1 MRITEYTVKRRL
13 ATGAIT
19 LALVVLGM
27 FGLFQMPVSYLP
39 DVTYPLIKIQIRWSG
54 ATPEELIKDIADP
67 LERIIATVDRLDS
80 LESTC
85 REGLYSLDVNFE
97 YGTDVDIAFQDVLAA
112 LTRAEQN
119 LPEDINPPFVF
130 KSDPSQLPV
139 MQLTVSSDRMGPV
152 ELREWA
158 DNWLQDRILAVQGVA
173 GTEIIGGLK
182 REIRIELD
190 PLAMEKHNLPLQ
202 TVMQR
207 LAEENIEQTGGRV
220 TVDKREIIARTVGEF
235 EDLEQIRSVVIT
247 R

>member
-13 ATGAIT
+13 ATSAIT
-19 LALVVLGM
+19 LALVVLGIL
-27 FGLFQMPVSYLP
+27 GLLQMPVSYLP
-39 DVTYPLIKIQIRWSG
+39 DVTYPLIKIQIRWAG
-54 ATPEELIKDIADP
+54 ATPGEIIKDIADP

-97 YGTDVDIAFQDVLAA
+97 YGTDVDVAFQDVLAA

-139 MQLTVSSDRMGPV
+139 LQLTVSSDLMGPV

-158 DNWLQDRILAVQGVA
+158 DNW
-173 GTEIIGGLK
+173 
-182 REIRIELD
+182 
-190 PLAMEKHNLPLQ
+190 
-202 TVMQR
+202 
-207 LAEENIEQTGGRV
+207 
-220 TVDKREIIARTVGEF
+220 
-235 EDLEQIRSVVIT
+235 
-247 R
+247 